1 MFYPSNACTN
11 PRSKSLIVRD
21 VSLNPML
28 ESKEHKI
35 AILGLG
41 YVGLPLAVAFASH
54 YDVLGFDTNG
64 EKALRIAG
72 GIDPTDELEGDQLAL
87 ALQSKLRISSNPAD
101 LSICNTFIITV
112 PTDIKQDKSPNL
124 DPLIEA
130 SKTIGQ
136 HLHAGDLVIYESTT
150 YPGCTEEICVPILEQ
165 TSGLTYNQDF
175 TVGYSPERI
184 NPGDKIRKLKDI
196 LKVTAGSTPEAA
208 NQVNQLYLTIIEAGT
223 HLAPSI
229 KVAEAAKAIENAQR
243 DVNISFINELALIF
257 DKLAIDT
264 GDVLAAAQTKWNFL
278 PFKPGL
284 VGGHCISVDPYY
296 LAHKAQ
302 EVGHDPQVILSGRRI
317 NDSMGLHVASSI
329 VKLMHQKDL
338 PVKGSKALILGLAFK
353 ENTGDV
359 RNSKVV
365 DVYQELKSFGLDV
378 DVYDPLASPIQAKKE
393 YGIDLL
399 ETIDLSHYSTI
410 LLAVAHDAFKTLE
423 IATSKERVVYD
434 LKGVLP
440 RDLVDKRL

>member
-1 MFYPSNACTN
+1 MSTP
-11 PRSKSLIVRD
+11 
-21 VSLNPML
+21 
-28 ESKEHKI
+28 KEHKI

-41 YVGLPLAVAFASH
+41 YVGLPLAVAFAEH
-54 YDVLGFDTNG
+54 FNVLGFDTNA
-64 EKALRIAG
+64 EKAHRIAS
-72 GIDPTDELEGDQLAL
+72 GIDPTNELEGDQLSHAL
-87 ALQSKLRISSNPAD
+87 TTRLTISSNPVD
-101 LSICNTFIITV
+101 LSACNTFIITV
-112 PTDIKQDKSPNL
+112 PTDINQDKSPNL
-124 DPLIEA
+124 DPLIQA
-130 SKTIGQ
+130 SQTVGQ
-136 HLHAGDLVIYESTT
+136 HLHPGDLVIYESTT

-165 TSGLTYNQDF
+165 TSCLTFNQDF
-175 TVGYSPERI
+175 TVGYSPERV
-184 NPGDKIRKLKDI
+184 NPGDKVYKLKNI
-196 LKVTAGSTPEAA
+196 LKVTAGSTPDAA

-243 DVNISFINELALIF
+243 DVNISFMNELALIF
-257 DKLAIDT
+257 EKLDIDT

-338 PVKGSKALILGLAFK
+338 TVKGSRALILGLAFK
-353 ENTGDV
+353 ENTGDT
-359 RNSKVV
+359 RNSRVI
-365 DVYQELKSFGLDV
+365 DVYNELISFGLEV
-378 DVYDPLASPIQAKKE
+378 DVYDPLAKPIQAKNE

-399 ETIDLSHYSTI
+399 ETLDLDQYPTI
-410 LLAVAHDAFKTLE
+410 LLAVAHDAFKRLN
-423 IATSKERVVYD
+423 IATSKNRVVYD
-434 LKGVLP
+434 LKGILP
-440 RDLVDKRL
+440 RNLVDKRL

>member
-1 MFYPSNACTN
+1 MSTP
-11 PRSKSLIVRD
+11 
-21 VSLNPML
+21 
-28 ESKEHKI
+28 KEHKI

-41 YVGLPLAVAFASH
+41 YVGLPLAVAFAEH
-54 YDVLGFDTNG
+54 YDVLGFDTNA
-64 EKALRIAG
+64 EKAHRIAS
-72 GIDPTDELEGDQLAL
+72 GIDPTNELEKDQLSQAL
-87 ALQSKLRISSNPAD
+87 TTRLRISSNYND
-101 LSICNTFIITV
+101 LSACNTFIITV
-112 PTDIKQDKSPNL
+112 PTDINPDKSPNL
-124 DPLIEA
+124 DPLIQA
-130 SKTIGQ
+130 SRTIGQ
-136 HLHAGDLVIYESTT
+136 HLHPGDLVIYESTT

-184 NPGDKIRKLKDI
+184 NPGDRVRKLKNI

-243 DVNISFINELALIF
+243 DVNISFMNELALIF
-257 DKLAIDT
+257 EKLDIDT

-338 PVKGSKALILGLAFK
+338 PVKGNKALILGLAFK
-353 ENTGDV
+353 ENTGDT
-359 RNSKVV
+359 RNSRVI
-365 DVYQELKSFGLDV
+365 DVYQELKSFGLEV
-378 DVYDPLASPIQAKKE
+378 DVYDPLANPIQAKNE

-399 ETIDLSHYSTI
+399 ETLDLDQYPTI
-410 LLAVAHDAFKTLE
+410 LLAVAHDTFKGLSLS
-423 IATSKERVVYD
+423 TSKDRVVYD
-434 LKGVLP
+434 LKGILP

>member
-1 MFYPSNACTN
+1 MS
-11 PRSKSLIVRD
+11 I
-21 VSLNPML
+21 
-28 ESKEHKI
+28 SKEHKI

-41 YVGLPLAVAFASH
+41 YVGLPLAVAFAEH
-54 YDVLGFDTNG
+54 YDVLGFDTNA
-64 EKALRIAG
+64 EKAHRITS
-72 GIDPTDELEGDQLAL
+72 GIDPTDELEGDQLSHAL
-87 ALQSKLRISSNPAD
+87 TTRLRISSNPSD
-101 LSICNTFIITV
+101 LSAYSTFIITV
-112 PTDIKQDKSPNL
+112 PTDINPDKSPNL
-124 DPLIEA
+124 DPLIQA
-130 SKTIGQ
+130 SRTIGQ
-136 HLHAGDLVIYESTT
+136 HLHPGDLVIYESTT
-150 YPGCTEEICVPILEQ
+150 YPGCTEEVCVPILEQ

-184 NPGDKIRKLKDI
+184 NPGDKQRNVTNI
-196 LKVTAGSTPEAA
+196 LKVTSGSTKEAA
-208 NQVNQLYLTIIEAGT
+208 KEVDALYNSIITAGT

-257 DKLAIDT
+257 DKLKIDT
-264 GDVLAAAQTKWNFL
+264 GDVLAAAGTKWNFL

-317 NDSMGLHVASSI
+317 NDGMGLHVASSI
-329 VKLMHQKDL
+329 VKLLHQKDL

-365 DVYQELKSFGLDV
+365 DVYHELKSFGMEV
-378 DVYDPLASPIQAKKE
+378 DVHDPLANPEQAMSE
-393 YGIDLL
+393 YGIALIKGVVL
-399 ETIDLSHYSTI
+399 ENYQAI
-410 LLAVAHDAFKTLE
+410 LLAVPHESFHSLT
-423 IATSKERVVYD
+423 IQTSPQCVVYD

-440 RDLVDKRL
+440 RQNVDKRL

>member
-1 MFYPSNACTN
+1 MSTP
-11 PRSKSLIVRD
+11 
-21 VSLNPML
+21 
-28 ESKEHKI
+28 KEHKI
-35 AILGLG
+35 ALLGLG
-41 YVGLPLAVAFASH
+41 YVGLPLAVAFAEH
-54 YDVLGFDTNG
+54 YDVLGFDTNT
-64 EKALRIAG
+64 EKALRIAS
-72 GIDPTDELEGDQLAL
+72 GIDPTNELEGDQLSHAL
-87 ALQSKLRISSNPAD
+87 NTRLRISSNPAD
-101 LSICNTFIITV
+101 LSACNTFIITV
-112 PTDIKQDKSPNL
+112 PTDINADKSPNL
-124 DPLIEA
+124 DPLIQA
-130 SKTIGQ
+130 SRTIGQ
-136 HLHAGDLVIYESTT
+136 HLYPGDLVIYESTT
-150 YPGCTEEICVPILEQ
+150 YPGCTEEVCVPILEQ

-184 NPGDKIRKLKDI
+184 NPGDNQRNVTNI
-196 LKVTAGSTPEAA
+196 LKVTSGSTKEAA
-208 NQVNQLYLTIIEAGT
+208 KEVDALYNSIITAGT

-257 DKLAIDT
+257 EKLDIDT
-264 GDVLAAAQTKWNFL
+264 GDVLAAAGTKWNFL

-317 NDSMGLHVASSI
+317 NDGMGLHVASSI
-329 VKLMHQKDL
+329 VKLLHQKDL

-365 DVYQELKSFGLDV
+365 DVYQELKSFGMEV
-378 DVYDPLASPIQAKKE
+378 DVHDPLANPEQAMSE
-393 YGIDLL
+393 YGITLIKGVVL
-399 ETIDLSHYSTI
+399 ENYQAI
-410 LLAVAHDAFKTLE
+410 LLAVPHESFHSLT
-423 IATSKERVVYD
+423 IQTSPQCVVYD

-440 RDLVDKRL
+440 RQNVDKRL

>member
-1 MFYPSNACTN
+1 MSTP
-11 PRSKSLIVRD
+11 
-21 VSLNPML
+21 
-28 ESKEHKI
+28 KEHKI
-35 AILGLG
+35 ALLGLG
-41 YVGLPLAVAFASH
+41 YVGLPLAVAFAEH
-54 YDVLGFDTNG
+54 YDVLGFDTNA
-64 EKALRIAG
+64 EKAHLIAS
-72 GIDPTDELEGDQLAL
+72 GIDPTDELEGDQLSHAL
-87 ALQSKLRISSNPAD
+87 TTRLTISSNPAD
-101 LSICNTFIITV
+101 LSACNTFIITV
-112 PTDIKQDKSPNL
+112 PTDINPDKSPNL
-124 DPLIEA
+124 DPLIQA
-130 SKTIGQ
+130 SRTIGQ
-136 HLHAGDLVIYESTT
+136 HLHPGDLVIYESTT
-150 YPGCTEEICVPILEQ
+150 YPGCTEEVCVPILEQ

-184 NPGDKIRKLKDI
+184 NPGDKQRNVTNI
-196 LKVTAGSTPEAA
+196 LKVTSGSTKEAA
-208 NQVNQLYLTIIEAGT
+208 KEVDALYNSIITAGT

-257 DKLAIDT
+257 EKLDIDT
-264 GDVLAAAQTKWNFL
+264 GDVLAAAGTKWNFL

-317 NDSMGLHVASSI
+317 NDGMGLHVASSI
-329 VKLMHQKDL
+329 VKLLHQKDL

-365 DVYQELKSFGLDV
+365 DVYQELKSFGMEV
-378 DVYDPLASPIQAKKE
+378 DVHDPLANPEQAMSE
-393 YGIDLL
+393 YGITLIKGVVL
-399 ETIDLSHYSTI
+399 ENYQAI
-410 LLAVAHDAFKTLE
+410 LLAVPHESFHSLT
-423 IATSKERVVYD
+423 IQTSPQCVVYD

-440 RDLVDKRL
+440 RQNVDKRL

>member
-1 MFYPSNACTN
+1 MST
-11 PRSKSLIVRD
+11 
-21 VSLNPML
+21 
-28 ESKEHKI
+28 SKEHKI

-41 YVGLPLAVAFASH
+41 YVGLPLAVAFAAH
-54 YDVLGFDTNG
+54 YDVLGFDTNS

-72 GIDPTDELEGDQLAL
+72 GIDPTDELEGDQLVH
-87 ALQSKLRISSNPAD
+87 ALQSKLRISSNPED
-101 LSICNTFIITV
+101 LSTCNTFVITV
-112 PTDIKQDKSPNL
+112 PTDINPDKSPNL
-124 DPLIEA
+124 DPLIQA

-136 HLHAGDLVIYESTT
+136 HLHPGDLVIYESTT

-175 TVGYSPERI
+175 SVGYSPERI
-184 NPGDKIRKLKDI
+184 NPGDKQRNVTNI
-196 LKVTAGSTPEAA
+196 LKVTSGSTPEAGQEVDA
-208 NQVNQLYLTIIEAGT
+208 LYNTIITAGT

-257 DKLAIDT
+257 DKLNIDT
-264 GDVLAAAQTKWNFL
+264 GDVLAAAGTKWNFL

-317 NDSMGLHVASSI
+317 NDGMGLHVASSI
-329 VKLMHQKDL
+329 VKLMHHKDL
-338 PVKGSKALILGLAFK
+338 TVKGGRALILGLAFK

-365 DVYQELKSFGLDV
+365 DVYQELKSFGMEV
-378 DVYDPLASPIQAKKE
+378 DVYDPLANPAQALRE
-393 YGIDLL
+393 YRIALNRDI
-399 ETIDLSHYSTI
+399 ELSDYQAI
-410 LLAVAHDAFKTLE
+410 LLAVPHKAFNSLD
-423 IATSKERVVYD
+423 IQTSPQRVVYD

-440 RDLVDKRL
+440 RQSVDKRL

>member
-1 MFYPSNACTN
+1 MSTP
-11 PRSKSLIVRD
+11 
-21 VSLNPML
+21 
-28 ESKEHKI
+28 KEHKI
-35 AILGLG
+35 ALLGLG
-41 YVGLPLAVAFASH
+41 YVGLPLAVAFAEH
-54 YDVLGFDTNG
+54 YDVLGFDTNA
-64 EKALRIAG
+64 EKAQRIASG
-72 GIDPTDELEGDQLAL
+72 TDPTNELEGDQLSHAL
-87 ALQSKLRISSNPAD
+87 NTRLRISSNPGN
-101 LSICNTFIITV
+101 LSACNTFIITV
-112 PTDIKQDKSPNL
+112 PTDINPDKSPNL
-124 DPLIEA
+124 DPLIQA
-130 SKTIGQ
+130 SRTIGQ
-136 HLHAGDLVIYESTT
+136 HLHPGDLVIYESTT
-150 YPGCTEEICVPILEQ
+150 YPGCTEEVCVPILEQ

-184 NPGDKIRKLKDI
+184 NPGDKQRNVTNI
-196 LKVTAGSTPEAA
+196 LKVTSGSTKEAA
-208 NQVNQLYLTIIEAGT
+208 KEVDALYNSIITAGT

-257 DKLAIDT
+257 EKLDIDT
-264 GDVLAAAQTKWNFL
+264 GDVLAAAGTKWNFL

-317 NDSMGLHVASSI
+317 NDGMGLHVASSI
-329 VKLMHQKDL
+329 VKLLHQKDL

-365 DVYQELKSFGLDV
+365 DVYHELKSFGMEV
-378 DVYDPLASPIQAKKE
+378 DVHDPLANPEQAMSE
-393 YGIDLL
+393 YGITLIKGVVL
-399 ETIDLSHYSTI
+399 ENYQAI
-410 LLAVAHDAFKTLE
+410 LLAVPHESFHSLT
-423 IATSKERVVYD
+423 IQTSPQCVVYD

-440 RDLVDKRL
+440 RQNVDKRL

>member
-1 MFYPSNACTN
+1 MSTP
-11 PRSKSLIVRD
+11 
-21 VSLNPML
+21 
-28 ESKEHKI
+28 KEHKI
-35 AILGLG
+35 ALLGLG
-41 YVGLPLAVAFASH
+41 YVGLPLAVAFAEH
-54 YDVLGFDTNG
+54 YDVLGFDTNA
-64 EKALRIAG
+64 EKAHRITS
-72 GIDPTDELEGDQLAL
+72 GIDPTDELEGDQLSHAL
-87 ALQSKLRISSNPAD
+87 TTRLRISSNPTD
-101 LSICNTFIITV
+101 LSACNTFIITV
-112 PTDIKQDKSPNL
+112 PTDINPDKSPNL
-124 DPLIEA
+124 DPLIQA
-130 SKTIGQ
+130 SRTIGQ
-136 HLHAGDLVIYESTT
+136 HLRPGDLVIYESTT
-150 YPGCTEEICVPILEQ
+150 YPGCTEEVCVPILEQ

-184 NPGDKIRKLKDI
+184 NPGDKQRNVTNI
-196 LKVTAGSTPEAA
+196 LKVTSGSTNEAA
-208 NQVNQLYLTIIEAGT
+208 KEVDALYNSIITAGT

-257 DKLAIDT
+257 EKLDIDT
-264 GDVLAAAQTKWNFL
+264 GDVLAAAGTKWNFL

-317 NDSMGLHVASSI
+317 NDGMGLHVASSI
-329 VKLMHQKDL
+329 VKLLHQKDL

-365 DVYQELKSFGLDV
+365 DVYQELKSFGMVV
-378 DVYDPLASPIQAKKE
+378 DVHDPLANPEQAMSE
-393 YGIDLL
+393 YGITLIKGVVL
-399 ETIDLSHYSTI
+399 ENYQAI
-410 LLAVAHDAFKTLE
+410 LLAVPHESFHSLT
-423 IATSKERVVYD
+423 IQTSPQCVVYD

-440 RDLVDKRL
+440 RQNVDKRL

>member
-1 MFYPSNACTN
+1 MSTP
-11 PRSKSLIVRD
+11 
-21 VSLNPML
+21 
-28 ESKEHKI
+28 KEHKI
-35 AILGLG
+35 ALLGLG
-41 YVGLPLAVAFASH
+41 YVGLPLAVAFAEH
-54 YDVLGFDTNG
+54 YDVLGFDTNA
-64 EKALRIAG
+64 EKAHRITS
-72 GIDPTDELEGDQLAL
+72 GIDPTDELEGDQLSHAL
-87 ALQSKLRISSNPAD
+87 TTRLRISSNPTD
-101 LSICNTFIITV
+101 LSACNTFIITV
-112 PTDIKQDKSPNL
+112 PTDINPDKSPNL
-124 DPLIEA
+124 DPLIQA
-130 SKTIGQ
+130 SRTIGQ
-136 HLHAGDLVIYESTT
+136 HLRPGDLVIYESTT
-150 YPGCTEEICVPILEQ
+150 YPGCTEEVCVPILEQ

-184 NPGDKIRKLKDI
+184 NPGDKQRNVTNI
-196 LKVTAGSTPEAA
+196 LKVTSGSTKEAA
-208 NQVNQLYLTIIEAGT
+208 KEVDALYNSIITAGT

-257 DKLAIDT
+257 EKLDIDT
-264 GDVLAAAQTKWNFL
+264 GDVLAAAGTKWNFL

-317 NDSMGLHVASSI
+317 NDGMGLHVASSI
-329 VKLMHQKDL
+329 VKLLHQKDL

-365 DVYQELKSFGLDV
+365 DVYQELKSFGMEV
-378 DVYDPLASPIQAKKE
+378 DVHDPLANPEQAMSE
-393 YGIDLL
+393 YGITLIKGVVL
-399 ETIDLSHYSTI
+399 ENYQAI
-410 LLAVAHDAFKTLE
+410 LLAVPHESFHSLT
-423 IATSKERVVYD
+423 IQTSPQCVVYD

-440 RDLVDKRL
+440 RQNVDKRL

>member
-1 MFYPSNACTN
+1 MSTP
-11 PRSKSLIVRD
+11 
-21 VSLNPML
+21 
-28 ESKEHKI
+28 KEHKI
-35 AILGLG
+35 ALLGLG
-41 YVGLPLAVAFASH
+41 YVGLPLAVAFAEH
-54 YDVLGFDTNG
+54 YDVLGFDTNA
-64 EKALRIAG
+64 EKAHRIAS
-72 GIDPTDELEGDQLAL
+72 GIDPTNELEGDQLSHAL
-87 ALQSKLRISSNPAD
+87 TTRLTISSNPAD
-101 LSICNTFIITV
+101 LSACNTFIITV
-112 PTDIKQDKSPNL
+112 PTDINPDKSPNL
-124 DPLIEA
+124 DPLIQA
-130 SKTIGQ
+130 SRTIGQ
-136 HLHAGDLVIYESTT
+136 HLHPGDLVIYESTT
-150 YPGCTEEICVPILEQ
+150 YPGCTEEVCVPILEQ

-184 NPGDKIRKLKDI
+184 NPGDKQRNVTNI
-196 LKVTAGSTPEAA
+196 LKVTSGSTKEAA
-208 NQVNQLYLTIIEAGT
+208 KEVDALYNSIITAGT

-257 DKLAIDT
+257 EKLDIDT
-264 GDVLAAAQTKWNFL
+264 GDVLAAAGTKWNFL

-317 NDSMGLHVASSI
+317 NDGMGLHVASSI
-329 VKLMHQKDL
+329 VKLLHQKDL

-365 DVYQELKSFGLDV
+365 DVYQELKSFGMEV
-378 DVYDPLASPIQAKKE
+378 DVHDPLANPEQAMSE
-393 YGIDLL
+393 YGITLIKGVVL
-399 ETIDLSHYSTI
+399 ENYQAI
-410 LLAVAHDAFKTLE
+410 LLAVPHESFHSLT
-423 IATSKERVVYD
+423 IQTSPQCVVYD

-440 RDLVDKRL
+440 RQNVDKRL